1 MKKLIIAALLSA
13 ISGGCMAS
21 SLKLPSASELSG
33 VWQLRGGEQQCEVVL
48 HNTPLVDN
56 TWRFEGDAP
65 CLKALLP
72 DVPAGWRPTPD
83 GITLTKEQGQSVA
96 FFSKE
101 KEGYTLILPDGSAC
115 TLHKQP

>member
-48 HNTPLVDN
+48 QNTPLVDS
-56 TWRFEGDAP
+56 TWRLDGDAQ
-65 CLKALLP
+65 CLKVLLSE
-72 DVPAGWRPTPD
+72 VPAGWRPTPD
-83 GITLTKEQGQSVA
+83 GITLTKAQGQTVA

-101 KEGYTLILPDGSAC
+101 KEGYTLILPDGG
-115 TLHKQP
+115 TRTMHKQP

>member
-1 MKKLIIAALLSA
+1 
-13 ISGGCMAS
+13 MAS

-48 HNTPLVDN
+48 HNASLVEN
-56 TWRFEGDAP
+56 TWRLEVDVQ

-83 GITLTKEQGQSVA
+83 GITLMKEQGQSVA

-101 KEGYTLILPDGSAC
+101 KEGYTLTLPDGSTR
-115 TLHKQP
+115 TLHKQS

>member
-1 MKKLIIAALLSA
+1 
-13 ISGGCMAS
+13 MAS

-33 VWQLRGGEQQCEVVL
+33 VWQLRDGEQECEVVL
-48 HNTPLVDN
+48 HSTPLVDN
-56 TWRFEGDAP
+56 TWRLDGDAQ
-65 CLKALLP
+65 CLKALLS

-83 GITLTKEQGQSVA
+83 GITLTREQGDSVA

-101 KEGYTLILPDGSAC
+101 IKGYTLILPDGSTR